1 MTEATEPNAAS
12 DATTS
17 SPQAAA
23 PSNHATEPTAASHE
37 APAAAADPGTSHSSS
52 TSADDGGDHDDGDDG
67 PDDGAEGASGTS
79 GEASVNADGTPGAP
93 KKRRRRRRKSA
104 AERAAARDAR
114 VAAGLN
120 PDGTP
125 IDPNAPPAAE
135 GGEGGSATGATGEG
149 GEGAAAGAAPAGGQR
164 EPRGDRKRGDR
175 KDRGPRPERKEPHE
189 RPAFSHGD
197 VVFGKV
203 LAITDEA
210 LLIDLAGRGHGIFD
224 RRELDIPDEPAQ
236 GPDAPTVDADD
247 DELPP
252 IPAARA
258 EGEGINGSNG
268 AAAASPAPD
277 TTDAPVASADGAEKT
292 EAAPDAE
299 AGKARGRIV
308 VAKALDPN
316 QQPAA
321 DATDAALAD
330 TTESA
335 ALVDAHEAATAGAE
349 TDESALGE
357 NPMANDAGHD
367 DEDDHGHAGAPTAAP
382 VLPPVVLEVGANFVG
397 VVQSDGGR
405 GGLVVLTRHPRRGSK
420 AKPRVAT
427 AFRDKTTV
435 EGLVT
440 GVIKGGVEVDVD
452 GLRAFAPRSH
462 VDLRPGA
469 DLHHLIGMRL
479 PFEVAQYAK
488 KGRDVVLSR
497 KSLLE
502 VEAKGKRAEALAKLP
517 IGEIVEGTVRTV
529 VTFGAFIDVG
539 GVEGLV
545 PLQEMSH
552 NRSETP
558 HQVFKVGEKVQVRIL
573 GVDERGKIW
582 LSRRAAS
589 ADPWEEVAKKYAT
602 GSKHKGKVV
611 RLQPFGA
618 FVELESGIDGL
629 IHAADLSIK
638 RIEHPS
644 EVVNV
649 GDEIDVIVS
658 HVDPT
663 AHRIALHPAPS
674 GEAANEEP
682 QRVQVQKQVKV
693 VVVAVEVGGLTVR
706 ILGATGRH
714 ARGFIN
720 AAGTGTPRGT
730 ELRKLFPVGKELD
743 AKVVE
748 IDPKRSEVKLSIKAL
763 AEDNERSSYQQYRAQ
778 VKRESKFGTFGDL
791 LAKKLGK

>member
-23 PSNHATEPTAASHE
+23 PSNHATEPTAVSHE
-37 APAAAADPGTSHSSS
+37 APAAAADPGSSHSSS
-52 TSADDGGDHDDGDDG
+52 ASADGDHDGDDG
-67 PDDGAEGASGTS
+67 PDEGPDDGAASAPT
-79 GEASVNADGTPGAP
+79 VNADGTPGAP

-114 VAAGLN
+114 AAAGLN

-125 IDPNAPPAAE
+125 IDPNAPPVE
-135 GGEGGSATGATGEG
+135 GGEGAATGAAGEG
-149 GEGAAAGAAPAGGQR
+149 GEGAAAAAGAPAGQR

-236 GPDAPTVDADD
+236 GPDAPTVDVDD

-252 IPAARA
+252 IPAAST
-258 EGEGINGSNG
+258 EGSNG

-277 TTDAPVASADGAEKT
+277 ATDAPVVAADGAAAPEAAAET
-292 EAAPDAE
+292 EAAKPR
-299 AGKARGRIV
+299 ARII

-316 QQPAA
+316 QQPAS
-321 DATDAALAD
+321 DTTDVALAD

-335 ALVDAHEAATAGAE
+335 ALVDAHAAAGAGALAE

-367 DEDDHGHAGAPTAAP
+367 DDDEHGHTGAPPAAP

-558 HQVFKVGEKVQVRIL
+558 HQVFKVGEKVPVRIL

-649 GDEIDVIVS
+649 GDEIDVVVS

-674 GEAANEEP
+674 GDAANEEP

-763 AEDNERSSYQQYRAQ
+763 ADDNERSSYQQYRAQ

-791 LAKKLGK
+791 LAKKLQK

>member
-1 MTEATEPNAAS
+1 MTETTEPNAAS

-23 PSNHATEPTAASHE
+23 PTNHSSEPGSASPEAQGDASHE
-37 APAAAADPGTSHSSS
+37 APAGTDPGTSTSSTSSSS
-52 TSADDGGDHDDGDDG
+52 TDASSAASTDSGGDHEDGDDGDDG
-67 PDDGAEGASGTS
+67 PDDGSEAGEGAATT
-79 GEASVNADGTPGAP
+79 NADGTPGAP

-114 VAAGLN
+114 AAAGLN

-125 IDPNAPPAAE
+125 IDPAA
-135 GGEGGSATGATGEG
+135 AAAAGEG
-149 GEGAAAGAAPAGGQR
+149 GEGAAATGEGGEAAPAGAPTGPR
-164 EPRGDRKRGDR
+164 EPRGDRKREGR
-175 KDRGPRPERKEPHE
+175 KERGPRPERKESHE

-247 DELPP
+247 DDLPP
-252 IPAARA
+252 IRPAADA
-258 EGEGINGSNG
+258 ASTDGDAASTSG
-268 AAAASPAPD
+268 AADATGEAAEAAPA
-277 TTDAPVASADGAEKT
+277 T
-292 EAAPDAE
+292 EAAAE
-299 AGKARGRIV
+299 TEAAKPRARII

-316 QQPAA
+316 LQGES
-321 DATDAALAD
+321 TDAAEP
-330 TTESA
+330 TEPT
-335 ALVDAHEAATAGAE
+335 DAPAIE

-367 DEDDHGHAGAPTAAP
+367 DDDDTHGHAGTAPAAP

-479 PFEVAQYAK
+479 HFEVAQYAK

-502 VEAKGKRAEALAKLP
+502 VEAKGKRADALAKLP

-558 HQVFKVGEKVQVRIL
+558 HQVFKVGEKIQVRIL

-589 ADPWEEVAKKYAT
+589 ADPWDEVAKKYAT

-674 GEAANEEP
+674 GDAANEEP